1 MIHIDDILG
10 SNFIDKI
17 FLMPTVLG
25 MMFIAKYMIQYYQ
38 LDRNKVTAYILYSS
52 NFALFII
59 LLKFLFND
67 IDQGSPYGYIISD
80 ISLVFIAI
88 SVVYLVAP
96 PTKNIE
102 YEVLPQFIIYY
113 ALYLHVYGFDIQ
125 SSLLVLSGLV
135 LFWLVIYVLCNYK
148 ELISKYYISY
158 FFLSIF
164 ITLAAILVAFS
175 QFAIPMSYVLGI
187 LGKVLAVLVIAKIAI
202 HLISIIALM
211 YSDLKKAAYIDA
223 LTDTYNRKKFEE
235 VLKEILDS
243 KDVPLFSIALFDVDS
258 FKCIND
264 SYGHLVGDYVLRE
277 ISYGIKE
284 TLLQEH
290 NNGQLFRYGGD
301 EFFVLFRNQS
311 GDKVKAIMDDIQK
324 DIYEKDFIYNDT
336 LLNVSISVGVS
347 EIREEKSLK
356 DIIDKVDKNL
366 YVAKANGKNQV
377 FYM

>member
-113 ALYLHVYGFDIQ
+113 GLYLHVYGFDIQ
-125 SSLLVLSGLV
+125 SS
-135 LFWLVIYVLCNYK
+135 
-148 ELISKYYISY
+148 
-158 FFLSIF
+158 
-164 ITLAAILVAFS
+164 
-175 QFAIPMSYVLGI
+175 
-187 LGKVLAVLVIAKIAI
+187 
-202 HLISIIALM
+202 
-211 YSDLKKAAYIDA
+211 
-223 LTDTYNRKKFEE
+223 
-235 VLKEILDS
+235 
-243 KDVPLFSIALFDVDS
+243 
-258 FKCIND
+258 
-264 SYGHLVGDYVLRE
+264 
-277 ISYGIKE
+277 
-284 TLLQEH
+284 
-290 NNGQLFRYGGD
+290 
-301 EFFVLFRNQS
+301 
-311 GDKVKAIMDDIQK
+311 
-324 DIYEKDFIYNDT
+324 
-336 LLNVSISVGVS
+336 
-347 EIREEKSLK
+347 
-356 DIIDKVDKNL
+356 
-366 YVAKANGKNQV
+366 
-377 FYM
+377 

>member
-113 ALYLHVYGFDIQ
+113 GLYLHVYGFDIQ
-125 SSLLVLSGLV
+125 SSLLVLSGLTI
-135 LFWLVIYVLCNYK
+135 FWLVIYVLCNYK

-164 ITLAAILVAFS
+164 ITLAAIFS
-175 QFAIPMSYVLGI
+175 SFFAI
-187 LGKVLAVLVIAKIAI
+187 
-202 HLISIIALM
+202 
-211 YSDLKKAAYIDA
+211 
-223 LTDTYNRKKFEE
+223 
-235 VLKEILDS
+235 
-243 KDVPLFSIALFDVDS
+243 
-258 FKCIND
+258 
-264 SYGHLVGDYVLRE
+264 
-277 ISYGIKE
+277 
-284 TLLQEH
+284 
-290 NNGQLFRYGGD
+290 
-301 EFFVLFRNQS
+301 
-311 GDKVKAIMDDIQK
+311 
-324 DIYEKDFIYNDT
+324 
-336 LLNVSISVGVS
+336 
-347 EIREEKSLK
+347 
-356 DIIDKVDKNL
+356 
-366 YVAKANGKNQV
+366 
-377 FYM
+377 